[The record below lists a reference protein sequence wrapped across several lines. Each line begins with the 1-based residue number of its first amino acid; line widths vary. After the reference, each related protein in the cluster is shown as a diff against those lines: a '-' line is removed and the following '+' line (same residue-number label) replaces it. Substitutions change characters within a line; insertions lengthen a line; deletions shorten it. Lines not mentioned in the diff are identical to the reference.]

1 MKILQIIY
9 ESFGSPFGFGGAGV
23 RAYEIYKRL
32 NNKHD
37 ITLLCMRYPGARDGE
52 IKGLKHIFVGADSHN
67 LSKSVL
73 SYTVKTANF
82 IRRHGKEFDIIVEN
96 FLPSMP
102 FFSRFLTKTPVLLQV
117 QGIMEKHSFKKIN
130 LFYSVPIYFSERF
143 YPSLYDKFIFV
154 SDITRDKVMK
164 RISGNIKLC
173 QVIPNG
179 IGRELLELTPSDGD
193 YILFFSRIDIYTKG
207 LDILLAAFTL
217 ISPEFPDLRLI
228 LAGYEFDSCAKLVSG
243 LPADVREKVEY
254 AGFLT
259 GAEKNRLLSGAKMV
273 ILPSR
278 HESSPISI
286 LEAAACG
293 KPLITSNIAEL
304 SFVEKNNIGI
314 SFLSGSVKELKEQIA
329 LLLKDAQLRNRLG
342 MHGREY
348 SGKFLWD
355 NIAVEFEK
363 TLKSMA
369 LKDNQNG

>member
-9 ESFGSPFGFGGAGV
+9 ESFDNPFGFGGAGV

-37 ITLLCMRYPGARDGE
+37 ITLLCMRYPGARDG
-52 IKGLKHIFVGADSHN
+52 KVQGLRHIFVGAESPN
-67 LSKSVL
+67 LAKSVL
-73 SYTVKTANF
+73 SYTAGAANF
-82 IRRHGKEFDIIVEN
+82 VRKHGKEFDIIVEN

-117 QGIMEKHSFKKIN
+117 QGIMEKHSFKKTN
-130 LFYSVPIYFSERF
+130 LFYSVPMYFFERF

-154 SDITRDKVMK
+154 SDITKDKVMK
-164 RISGNIKLC
+164 RVGGNVKLC

-179 IGRELLELTPSDGD
+179 IGMELLTLTPSEGD

-207 LDILLAAFTL
+207 LDILMSAFRL
-217 ISPEFPDLRLI
+217 ISPEFPGLRLI
-228 LAGYEFDSCAKLVSG
+228 LAGYEFDSYARLVSG
-243 LPADVREKVEY
+243 LPADVRGKVEY

-259 GAEKNRLLSGAKMV
+259 GDEKNRLLAGAKIV

-293 KPLITSNIAEL
+293 KPLITSDIAEL
-304 SFVEKNNIGI
+304 SFVEKNNMGVT
-314 SFLSGSVKELKEQIA
+314 FLSGSVKGLKEQME
-329 LLLKDAQLRNRLG
+329 LLLRDAGLRRRLG
-342 MHGREY
+342 IHGREY
-348 SGKFLWD
+348 SGNFLWD
-355 NIAVEFEK
+355 DIAVEFEK
-363 TLKSMA
+363 TLQSMV
-369 LKDNQNG
+369 LKNTENR